1 MSAPVLSQTGDMA
14 VEAREI
20 QVPSPRELARRRA
33 RRHIGLILGGA
44 VVAFAVFVALLA
56 PYLAPFDPY
65 DQDLT
70 QRLIGPVWQDGGS
83 WVHPLGTDG
92 FGRDYLSRLI
102 YGARISLLIG
112 FSAALIA
119 GLLGSTLGIVGGYF
133 GGTVDAAV
141 VYLINVKLALPV
153 VLVALSLAAIV
164 GGSITSLIL
173 IMGFLTWDRYAVVT
187 RSVTQQLRSREF
199 VLSAQAAGA
208 SHGWILVREIL
219 PNVMNHIIV
228 VASLEIAIIIL
239 IEAALS
245 FLGLG
250 VRPPTPSWGLM
261 VAEGRSFLFFKPYLV
276 VIPGIAIFLLVIA
289 INMAGDGLRDV
300 MSPEGRE

>member
-1 MSAPVLSQTGDMA
+1 MA
-14 VEAREI
+14 LAAAEAGELH
-20 QVPSPRELARRRA
+20 VPSPRELMRHRA
-33 RRHIGLILGGA
+33 RTHVGLIFGGA
-44 VVAFAVFVALLA
+44 IVAVAVIVALFA

-70 QRLIGPVWQDGGS
+70 QRLIAPVWAAGGS
-83 WVHPLGTDG
+83 WTHPLGTDG

-119 GLLGSTLGIVGGYF
+119 GLVGSLLGIVGGYF
-133 GGTVDAAV
+133 GGTVDAAI

-153 VLVALSLAAIV
+153 VLVALSLVSVV
-164 GGSITSLIL
+164 GGSVTSLIL

-187 RSVTQQLRSREF
+187 RSVTQQLRHREF

-208 SHGWILVREIL
+208 SHTWIILREIL
-219 PNVMNHIIV
+219 PNLMNHIVV

-300 MSPEGRE
+300 MAPDGRE

>member
-1 MSAPVLSQTGDMA
+1 MSGAS
-14 VEAREI
+14 EI
-20 QVPSPRELARRRA
+20 TAGMQELHVPSPRELTRRRA
-33 RRHIGLILGGA
+33 RRHVGLILGGA
-44 VVAFAVFVALLA
+44 VVAFAVLVALLA

-65 DQDLT
+65 DQDLN
-70 QRLIGPVWQDGGS
+70 QRLIAPVWQATGS

-102 YGARISLLIG
+102 YGARISLMIG

-119 GLLGSTLGIVGGYF
+119 GVLGSTLGIVGGYF
-133 GGTVDAAV
+133 GGAIDGAV

-187 RSVTQQLRSREF
+187 RSVTQQLRGREF

-208 SHGWILVREIL
+208 SHAWIILREIL
-219 PNVMNHIIV
+219 PNVTNHIIV

-300 MSPEGRE
+300 MAPEGRE

>member
-1 MSAPVLSQTGDMA
+1 MS
-14 VEAREI
+14 EAAALPDIRI
-20 QVPSPRELARRRA
+20 PSPRELMARRA
-33 RRHIGLILGGA
+33 RGHLGLILGGA
-44 VVAFAVFVALLA
+44 IVALAVFIALAA

-65 DQDLT
+65 DQDLSR
-70 QRLIGPVWQDGGS
+70 RLIVPVWGVGGS

-92 FGRDYLSRLI
+92 FGRDVLSRLI
-102 YGARISLLIG
+102 YGARISLEIG
-112 FSAALIA
+112 FTAALIA
-119 GLLGSTLGIVGGYF
+119 ALLGSLLGIAGGYF
-133 GGTVDAAV
+133 GGTVDSV
-141 VYLINVKLALPV
+141 VLYLINVKLALPV
-153 VLVALSLAAIV
+153 VLVALSLVSVV
-164 GGSITSLIL
+164 GGSVGSLIL

-187 RSVTQQLRSREF
+187 RSITQQLRGQEF
-199 VLSAQAAGA
+199 VLAAQAAGA
-208 SHGWILVREIL
+208 SHLRIALREIL

-228 VASLEIAIIIL
+228 VASLEIATIIL

-276 VIPGIAIFLLVIA
+276 AIPGIAILVLVIA

-300 MSPEGRE
+300 MAPDGRE

>member
-1 MSAPVLSQTGDMA
+1 MSDAAVLP
-14 VEAREI
+14 EI
-20 QVPSPRELARRRA
+20 RVPSPRELMARRA
-33 RRHIGLILGGA
+33 RAHVGLIVGGV
-44 VVAFAVFVALLA
+44 VVAATVIVALLA
-56 PYLAPFDPY
+56 PHLAPFDPY
-65 DQDLT
+65 DQHLS
-70 QRLIGPVWQDGGS
+70 QRLLAPAWGAGGS

-102 YGARISLLIG
+102 YGARISLEIG

-119 GLLGSTLGIVGGYF
+119 ALVGSLLGIVGGYF
-133 GGTVDAAV
+133 GGGVDAV
-141 VYLINVKLALPV
+141 VIYLINVKLALPV
-153 VLVALSLAAIV
+153 VLVALSLVSIV
-164 GGSITSLIL
+164 GGSVSSLIL
-173 IMGFLTWDRYAVVT
+173 ILGFLTWDRYAVVT
-187 RSVTQQLRSREF
+187 RSVTQQLRGHEF
-199 VLSAQAAGA
+199 VLAAQAAGA
-208 SHGWILVREIL
+208 SHARIVLREIL

-228 VASLEIAIIIL
+228 VASLEVATIIL

-276 VIPGIAIFLLVIA
+276 AIPGVVILLLVIA

-300 MSPEGRE
+300 MAPGGRD